1 MCTKEKKKILLLTTL
16 GILCCVC
23 IIFCLFWFKPV
34 NRVNYFL
41 KQEKYKKIVS
51 ILNREKLKEN
61 DYVEIRLSIENY
73 MDLMMKDWNEE
84 SISYE
89 KASNVFAIF
98 TDVKGYG
105 YL

>member
-1 MCTKEKKKILLLTTL
+1 M
-16 GILCCVC
+16 
-23 IIFCLFWFKPV
+23 
-34 NRVNYFL
+34 
-41 KQEKYKKIVS
+41 
-51 ILNREKLKEN
+51 NREKLKEN

-98 TDVKGYG
+98 TDVEDMDICKQAKK
-105 YL
+105 